1 MTTPL
6 CLPSSLALPLF
17 SPFSHFTHL
26 RTTKRNGVS
35 KPNCHSNVASCQTP
49 NLQNFQAAWH
59 QPTCPPN
66 SICIESTTREGAPVA
81 EGLPEKTNGIGDS
94 RKKTTETEARSSPAT
109 VYACTVPGWS
119 IPGKI
124 WMPTNQIRALYTD
137 ARVSRELRAR
147 ALQGLRV
154 YKESRVATE
163 PFGG

>member
-94 RKKTTETEARSSPAT
+94 RKKRQRQKHAHHQQQFTRAQFPGGQFPAKFG
-109 VYACTVPGWS
+109 CQP
-119 IPGKI
+119 IKLE
-124 WMPTNQIRALYTD
+124 LYILTH
-137 ARVSRELRAR
+137 AYPANYVRVHFRVS
-147 ALQGLRV
+147 GYIKRV
-154 YKESRVATE
+154 E
-163 PFGG
+163 